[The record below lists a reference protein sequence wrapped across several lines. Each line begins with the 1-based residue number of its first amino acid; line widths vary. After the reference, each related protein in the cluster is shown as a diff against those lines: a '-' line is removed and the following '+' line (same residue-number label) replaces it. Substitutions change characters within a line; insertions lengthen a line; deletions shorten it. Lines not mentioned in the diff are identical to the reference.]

1 MNSVRFAAVLVG
13 CSLTI
18 ATSVGPTQ
26 AHPTGTSISAG
37 EVALAFK
44 GKICTTKAGAK
55 FSFSMDGSYTYN
67 GLWQNS
73 GNYTIDADTIIVTFA
88 SGLRRAFAISIRDG
102 VYYMEQTA
110 LSCGMES

>member
-13 CSLTI
+13 CPLII
-18 ATSVGPTQ
+18 ATSVGPTH
-26 AHPTGTSISAG
+26 AHPARTSLSAG
-37 EVALAFK
+37 EVALAIK
-44 GKICTTKAGAK
+44 GKICTTKTGAK
-55 FSFSMDGSYTYN
+55 FSFSMDGSYIYD

-73 GNYTIDADTIIVTFA
+73 GSYTIDSGTIIVTFD

-110 LSCGMES
+110 LSCDMGS